1 MNDRVL
7 FTAKL
12 LFTLALIA
20 GLCALAADSYAM
32 EWIGTAQVQASGGLN
47 VRQYPSIDAK
57 AVYLLDDTEV
67 VLIMDWHNGWA
78 LVAKNKGAHTV
89 LGCACGDYLK

>member
-1 MNDRVL
+1 MNDKVL

-20 GLCALAADSYAM
+20 GLCALAADSYAA
-32 EWIGTAQVQASGGLN
+32 EWQTAQVQASGGLN
-47 VRQYPSIDAK
+47 VRQHPSIDAK
-57 AVYLLDDTEV
+57 ATYLLDDTEV

-78 LVAKNKGAHTV
+78 LVAKNTGSHTV
-89 LGCACGDYLK
+89 LGWACGDYLK